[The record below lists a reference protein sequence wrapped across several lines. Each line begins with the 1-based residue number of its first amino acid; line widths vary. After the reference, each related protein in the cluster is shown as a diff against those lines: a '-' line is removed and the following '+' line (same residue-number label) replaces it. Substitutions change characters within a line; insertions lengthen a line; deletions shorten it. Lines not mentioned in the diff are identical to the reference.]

1 MSDPSNV
8 VPDVDVAYR
17 PDPPEVARLLRART
31 KDSHGQEVGDWTA
44 DTRPT
49 PEEVADLIDQAVG
62 DVLAQL
68 GPLYVVEPVPPD
80 SLPMLST
87 LVTPAA
93 RTLVTLRAAMFV
105 ELSYFPEQVNSNRSA
120 YEEYKRL
127 YDDGLAALVGNGEDG
142 GGVLPGA
149 GGGHDSWLTPSAYVL
164 GAQGWGYVWP
174 EPENPANWRAS
185 PFQPPREPPLP
196 EDLPVGGE
204 PASPVTA
211 AERYASQGDVV
222 TWPPSEP
229 AP

>member
-68 GPLYVVEPVPPD
+68 GPLYVVDATAEQPV
-80 SLPMLST
+80 LST

-127 YDDGLAALVGNGEDG
+127 YDDGLAALVGDG
-142 GGVLPGA
+142 SGDGGVLPGA
-149 GGGHDSWLTPSAYVL
+149 RGGHDSWATPSAYV
-164 GAQGWGYVWP
+164 ASAGWSTWP
-174 EPENPANWRAS
+174 EPENPANWPSA
-185 PFQPPREPPLP
+185 FDPPVS
-196 EDLPVGGE
+196 PVGDD
-204 PASPVTA
+204 PASGHWF
-211 AERYASQGDVV
+211 SQPEPFPLLTIGAP
-222 TWPPSEP
+222 WPPPGSP
-229 AP
+229 SRAQKP